1 MIDTSIRSIIHGFS
15 WFCDCLVWETLA
27 HTHEGS
33 TSPPASRCLGD
44 RNLNSYERKKSWP
57 EDPDKS
63 KERDGERTRYITH
76 DKDRCR
82 RRRRRRTMKNKEW
95 EEMERSAAGGK
106 LCRRRRDIRG
116 GWGRAQ
122 WHGTYV
128 VPETFATVRKRS
140 NDGREEYS
148 DGHETTVRGL
158 LVTAHLCLPHKHC
171 YYKPYEHIL
180 ISNIYFYMCIFQK
193 QKRNLHMY
201 MR

>member
-27 HTHEGS
+27 YTHEGS

-82 RRRRRRTMKNKEW
+82 RRRRRRRTMKNKEW
-95 EEMERSAAGGK
+95 EEMEKSAAGGK
-106 LCRRRRDIRG
+106 LCRKRRDIRG

-122 WHGTYV
+122 WHGTYEYPRRLQRWEREATTAEKSIAMGTRLQYV
-128 VPETFATVRKRS
+128 VF
-140 NDGREEYS
+140 
-148 DGHETTVRGL
+148 L
-158 LVTAHLCLPHKHC
+158 LQRTCV
-171 YYKPYEHIL
+171 YHINML
-180 ISNIYFYMCIFQK
+180 
-193 QKRNLHMY
+193 L
-201 MR
+201 